1 MPYSLI
7 LFSIEFPDEETNS
20 IPPSPSDVNL
30 RKTKLTMIPKVS
42 DRPSCLAKPYG
53 GRYISFI
60 DHSSK
65 YFIIMTSLQCILNM
79 I

>member
-7 LFSIEFPDEETNS
+7 LVFIEFPDEDTNS
-20 IPPSPSDVNL
+20 IQPSPSDVNL
-30 RKTKLTMIPKVS
+30 RKTKLTMVPKVS

-65 YFIIMTSLQCILNM
+65 YFIIMTRLQCIINR